1 MQTFGQPIFPGET
14 YLAGIGQGYDAV
26 TPIELLDAYCALAN
40 GGKLYQP
47 QVVRQVLG
55 PTGQVVQAFAPKLR
69 AQVKIDPSILA
80 YIREAA
86 REAVVIRHT
95 GNVVDMPIY
104 VAGKTGTAQYGTVRI
119 GGHLPIHSWFV
130 GFVSPSGDFARTD
143 SQLAILAFTYDTSNS
158 IGNPSTEIVKYFL
171 QMHYGITQDYRQP
184 FLIRPTG

>member
-1 MQTFGQPIFPGET
+1 M
-14 YLAGIGQGYDAV
+14 
-26 TPIELLDAYCALAN
+26 
-40 GGKLYQP
+40 
-47 QVVRQVLG
+47 RQVLS

-69 AQVKIDPSILA
+69 ARVKIDPSILA
-80 YIREAA
+80 YMREAA

-95 GNVVDMPIY
+95 GNVVDMPLY
-104 VAGKTGTAQYGTVRI
+104 VDGKTGTAQYGNVRI

-171 QMHYGITQDYRQP
+171 QMHYGIKQDYRQP
-184 FLIRPTG
+184 FLIRPTGN